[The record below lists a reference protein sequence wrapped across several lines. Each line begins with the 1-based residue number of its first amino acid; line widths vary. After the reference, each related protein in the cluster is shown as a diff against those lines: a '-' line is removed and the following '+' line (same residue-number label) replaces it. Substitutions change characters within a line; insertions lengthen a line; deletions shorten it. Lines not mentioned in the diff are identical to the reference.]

1 MTVALHGLGVSRGIA
16 VGRAVIFARDDL
28 KVAEYR
34 LADDDIAQELQRY
47 LGALQH
53 VQDHLMALRQRMA
66 ANAPADFVSFIETH
80 LLMLDDPV
88 FVHGPLQTIREMG
101 CNAEWALKLQRD
113 ALIDVFESMDDSYL
127 RARRDDVDYVVTQ
140 ILRALLNVPARI
152 SEAAPGSLDG
162 TVIVAEDLSP
172 ADVVVMH
179 EQGIAAIVA
188 ESGGSTSH
196 TAILARNLG
205 IPAVFGLRNVQR
217 FLTPNEILIVDG
229 RHGLVVVAPDRSLLA
244 FYEQRRVDERAHIFA
259 RSALRDSP
267 SVTRDGCTIA
277 LMANVDFLDDV
288 RLSKAVG
295 AMGIGLFRT
304 ELLYLGRNQIPE
316 EEEQYTVYRQVLA
329 SMDGAPVTIRTL
341 DIGADKSVPWYDG
354 AISSAVNPALSLRG
368 IRWCL
373 REPEIFRTQLRALL
387 RASVAGQMRIMIPML
402 TCSDEVVQTLELI
415 AEVKAQLQA
424 ECIPFDGNIAIGGM
438 IEIPAAA
445 IIAETFARK
454 LDFLSIGTND
464 LIQYTLA
471 ADRTDDSVSSL
482 YDPLHPAVLRL
493 IKMTLDAGN
502 AAGIPVAMCGEM
514 AGDIRYTRLLL
525 GLGLREFSMHPALLL
540 EIKESVS
547 TNSVGELCRQVVPMV
562 NSGDRTEIARFVAE
576 IAPGLEN
583 IL

>member
-34 LADDDIAQELQRY
+34 LADHDIAQELQRY
-47 LGALQH
+47 QSALQH
-53 VQDHLMALRQRMA
+53 VQNHLMTLRQRMA
-66 ANAPADFVSFIETH
+66 ASAPADFVSFIETH

-88 FVHGPLQTIREMG
+88 FVHGPLQTIRDMG

-172 ADVVVMH
+172 ADIVVMH
-179 EQGIAAIVA
+179 EHGIAAIVA

-217 FLTPNEILIVDG
+217 FLTPNETLIVDG

-244 FYEQRRVDERAHIFA
+244 FYEQRRVDERAHSFA
-259 RSALRDSP
+259 RSALFDRP
-267 SVTRDGCTIA
+267 SETRDGTTIA

-288 RLSKAVG
+288 RLSKTVG

-304 ELLYLGRNQIPE
+304 ELLFLGRNQIPD

-329 SMDGAPVTIRTL
+329 SMEGAPVTVRTL
-341 DIGADKSVPWYDG
+341 DIGADKSMPWYDG
-354 AISSAVNPALSLRG
+354 TIAGAVNPALSLRG

-373 REPEIFRTQLRALL
+373 REPEIFRAQLRALL
-387 RASVAGQMRIMIPML
+387 RASVAGHLRIMIPML
-402 TCSDEVVQTLELI
+402 TCSDEVEQTLELI
-415 AEVKAQLQA
+415 AEAKAQLQGQN
-424 ECIPFDGNIAIGGM
+424 IPFDDKVAIGGM

-445 IIAETFARK
+445 IIAEVFARK

-471 ADRTDDSVSSL
+471 ADRTDDAVSNL

-493 IKMTLDAGN
+493 IKMTLDAGQT
-502 AAGIPVAMCGEM
+502 AGIPVSMCGEM
-514 AGDIRYTRLLL
+514 AGDVRYTRLLL

-540 EIKESVS
+540 EIKETVS
-547 TNSVGELCRQVVPMV
+547 ANSLTDLRRQVEPMV
-562 NSGDRTEIARFVAE
+562 ISGNRLEIARFVAGT
-576 IAPGLEN
+576 APGFEH

>member
-1 MTVALHGLGVSRGIA
+1 MAG
-16 VGRAVIFARDDL
+16 ARPI
-28 KVAEYR
+28 R
-34 LADDDIAQELQRY
+34 LAPSILAADFTR
-47 LGALQH
+47 LGEEVAAAEAAGADAIH
-53 VQDHLMALRQRMA
+53 FDVMDGHFVPNITIGPSVIRAIRAASPKPFDVHLMILNDSSLSKVPKQL
-66 ANAPADFVSFIETH
+66 IEA
-80 LLMLDDPV
+80 
-88 FVHGPLQTIREMG
+88 QQ

-172 ADVVVMH
+172 ADIVVMH
-179 EQGIAAIVA
+179 EHGIAAIVA

-217 FLTPNEILIVDG
+217 FLTPNETLIVDG

-244 FYEQRRVDERAHIFA
+244 FYEQRRVDERAHSFA
-259 RSALRDSP
+259 RSALCDRP
-267 SVTRDGCTIA
+267 SETRDGTKIA

-288 RLSKAVG
+288 RLSKTVG

-304 ELLYLGRNQIPE
+304 ELLFLGRSQIPD

-329 SMDGAPVTIRTL
+329 SMEGAPVTVRTL
-341 DIGADKSVPWYDG
+341 DIGADKSMPWYDG
-354 AISSAVNPALSLRG
+354 TIAGAVNPALSLRG

-373 REPEIFRTQLRALL
+373 REPEIFRAQLRALL
-387 RASVAGQMRIMIPML
+387 RASIAGHLRIMIPML
-402 TCSDEVVQTLELI
+402 TCSDEIEQTLELI
-415 AEVKAQLQA
+415 AEAKAQLQGQN
-424 ECIPFDGNIAIGGM
+424 IPFDDNIAIGGM

-445 IIAETFARK
+445 VIAEVFARK

-471 ADRTDDSVSSL
+471 ADRTDDAVSNL

-493 IKMTLDAGN
+493 IKMTLDAGQT
-502 AAGIPVAMCGEM
+502 AGIPVSMCGEM
-514 AGDIRYTRLLL
+514 AGDVRYTRLLL

-540 EIKESVS
+540 EIKETVS
-547 TNSVGELCRQVVPMV
+547 TNSLTDLRCQVEPMV
-562 NSGDRTEIARFVAE
+562 ISGNRLEIARFVAGT
-576 IAPGLEN
+576 APGFEH